1 MSIKLWQI
9 WTYAA
14 PYARIYS
21 HERRCAGEQ
30 NIHHENSLVLT
41 GFSIAMRVAG
51 IAFSMYVA
59 AGVGAEGMG
68 LYQLTYS
75 AFTFAVTLATAGISV
90 AVTRVLTE
98 EQGMKR
104 RGSERPVMRCALIYA
119 SLISLTAAVC
129 VLLGSGYIGRVLL
142 SDERTVLS
150 LRVLAPRCR

>member
-1 MSIKLWQI
+1 MRAYTHMNGGARVNKTSIMK
-9 WTYAA
+9 
-14 PYARIYS
+14 
-21 HERRCAGEQ
+21 
-30 NIHHENSLVLT
+30 NSLVLT

-150 LRVLAPRCR
+150 LRVLGTGAADDVPVFLL